1 MVLVLGVGRCAVRPP
16 RVVFVLGLASL
27 ILSLLAKMNSGKTS
41 RVGFEPTRAVPNG
54 FQVHRLNLSANVTSI
69 IIYGDI
75 FGFYSCVCV
84 TLSHTRIV
92 SLLR

>member
-1 MVLVLGVGRCAVRPP
+1 VRRPP
-16 RVVFVLGLASL
+16 TPCRVCFRPCVLSL
-27 ILSLLAKMNSGKTS
+27 ILSLLAKINSSKTS